1 MDHRR
6 IRPQADS
13 STLAAMAKRNKGP
26 STARLYGIQPWDHP
40 DLVLAR
46 AVAARYCQ
54 GALEP
59 SPDR

>member
-1 MDHRR
+1 
-6 IRPQADS
+6 
-13 STLAAMAKRNKGP
+13 MAKRNKGP